1 MGCFIVYYL
10 LVLIHLLLAEK
21 HAVKGEQAGGAVAQ
35 DKLRRDVQPTGKPR
49 VVHARVQ
56 RTCRHVEIRVGG
68 QIGTVLRGVLLHDI
82 LVAAKLWLF
91 LHTIRAKLTFE
102 VSLAQ

>member
-1 MGCFIVYYL
+1 MVNLL
-10 LVLIHLLLAEK
+10 LVLIHLLLTEK

-35 DKLRRDVQPTGKPR
+35 DKLRRNIQPTGKPR

-56 RTCRHVEIRVGG
+56 RARRHIEIGGRG
-68 QIGTVLRGVLLHDI
+68 QIGAVLRGVLLHDI

-91 LHTIRAKLTFE
+91 SIRFAPN
-102 VSLAQ
+102 SP